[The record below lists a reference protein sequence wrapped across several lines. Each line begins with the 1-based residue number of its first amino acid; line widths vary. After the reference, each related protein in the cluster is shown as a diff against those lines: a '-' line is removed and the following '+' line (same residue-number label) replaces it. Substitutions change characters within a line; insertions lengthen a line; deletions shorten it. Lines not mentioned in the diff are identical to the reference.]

1 MDLVYLG
8 RYNQSEILTG
18 PEKVAGRIFYNYT
31 RKNKSVFLEYFFDG
45 NEFGFFKKLFGKE
58 KKCEVNRSTVLR
70 LGLVSLFVQLIKLK
84 PKIIHVISFE
94 RFALIAFLYR
104 VFFKVKIIYNVH
116 GVVAHE
122 NRYFCNISPFNNFK
136 DCFAEDIFVKY
147 SDLILLLSKNSKII
161 LGKYYNVSKRKIKYI
176 TNGIDGEFKRSSN
189 KINKNNNK
197 LKVVFI
203 SDVKRKE
210 KGFDFLKD
218 TLEEFDREIELHI
231 IDKKE
236 TAKEINFK
244 NKFIDC
250 YSYDLMTPNEFVDFF
265 ADKDV
270 FISSASYEPFGLTCV
285 ECMSAG
291 LVPVLTS
298 ETGASGLI
306 TDELNGFVF
315 EYGNSMQL
323 IKILYRLIE
332 NPEMKN
338 KISLEASKVFEQI
351 NWESVFKNYKNIYN
365 RVLNL

>member
-8 RYNQSEILTG
+8 RYNESEILTG
-18 PEKVAGRIFYNYT
+18 PEKVAGRIYNNYT
-31 RKNKSVFLEYFFDG
+31 RENKSVFVEYFFDG
-45 NEFGFFKKLFGKE
+45 SEFGFFKKLFGKE
-58 KKCEVNRSTVLR
+58 KKCEVNGSAVVR
-70 LGLVSLFVQLIKLK
+70 LGLVSLFIQLIKIR
-84 PKIIHVISFE
+84 PKIIHIISFE

-122 NRYFCNISPFNNFK
+122 NKYFCNVNPFKNFK

-147 SDLILLLSKNSKII
+147 SDIILLLSKSSKII
-161 LGKYYNVSKRKIKYI
+161 LDKYYNISKRKIKYI
-176 TNGIDGEFKRSSN
+176 SNGIDGEFKRSNN
-189 KINKNNNK
+189 KINGNNDK

-203 SDVKRKE
+203 SDIKRKE
-210 KGFDFLKD
+210 KGFGFLKD

-244 NKFIDC
+244 NKLINC
-250 YSYDLMTPNEFVDFF
+250 NSYDLMTPNELADFF
-265 ADKDV
+265 EDKDV
-270 FISSASYEPFGLTCV
+270 FISSASYEPFGLTGV

-306 TDELNGFVF
+306 TDELNGFIF
-315 EYGNSMQL
+315 EYGNSGQL
-323 IKILYRLIE
+323 IKILYKLID
-332 NPEMKN
+332 NQEMKN
-338 KISLEASKVFEQI
+338 RISLEAIKVFEQI
-351 NWESVFKNYKNIYN
+351 NWETVFKNYKNIYN
-365 RVLNL
+365 RILNS